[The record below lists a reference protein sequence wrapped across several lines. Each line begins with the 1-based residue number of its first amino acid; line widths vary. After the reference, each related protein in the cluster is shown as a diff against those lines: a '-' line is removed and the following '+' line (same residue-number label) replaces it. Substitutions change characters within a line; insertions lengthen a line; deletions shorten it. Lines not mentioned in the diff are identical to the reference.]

1 MRNLRTSS
9 CLHGQ
14 RPHDQTGK
22 PSTNKEA
29 LMNTTMIPRH
39 DTMSTV
45 HEASQSNQ
53 RALGA
58 RGGTRMPPLR
68 STGWET
74 VGHPSSEEAA

>member
-1 MRNLRTSS
+1 
-9 CLHGQ
+9 
-14 RPHDQTGK
+14 
-22 PSTNKEA
+22 
-29 LMNTTMIPRH
+29 MNTTMIPRH